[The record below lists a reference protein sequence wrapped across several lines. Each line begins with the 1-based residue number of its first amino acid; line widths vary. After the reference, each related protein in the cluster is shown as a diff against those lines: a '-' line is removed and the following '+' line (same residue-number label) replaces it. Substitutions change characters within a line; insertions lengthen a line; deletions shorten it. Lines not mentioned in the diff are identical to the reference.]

1 MKQIINGKKYDTKTA
16 TFLGSYQNTGDRG
29 DFHHYSEE
37 LYRKRTG
44 EYFLYGEG
52 GPMSHYSR
60 QTASNE
66 WSGGERIRPLTEVE
80 AREWAE
86 RHLDGDEYEEIFG
99 EVDDDEIENDALP
112 SIKLIAQMG
121 GFSSQRELAR
131 RFGIPYRT
139 MENWSS
145 GTNQCPA
152 YVKRM
157 MMELLGQAAEKE

>member
-16 TFLGSYQNTGDRG
+16 TFLGDYQNTWDRG

-60 QTASNE
+60 QTAMNE
-66 WSGGERIRPLTEVE
+66 WSGGERITPLTEDE

-86 RHLDGDEYEEIFG
+86 KHLDADDYEEIFG
-99 EVDDDEIENDALP
+99 EVDEDDDDGLP
-112 SIKLIAQMG
+112 SVKAIAQAAKLN
-121 GFSSQRELAR
+121 QRELAR

-139 MENWSS
+139 VENWT
-145 GTNQCPA
+145 GGKNQCPT

-157 MMELLGQAAEKE
+157 MMELLGQNVEPAEES